1 MIKIIL
7 YLIIL
12 FNISCVSN
20 YYTAILTDDTVLYK
34 NIETKEEIIT
44 VPKNVK
50 VFLSRNYYKD
60 KYRKIRFGNYYGLAY
75 EPKYSLYSSLE
86 ANTST
91 KTTNYYNKYNTST
104 SGTGT
109 IYVRGYYRKD
119 GTYVRPHSRSSRK
132 K

>member
-1 MIKIIL
+1 MRKIIL

-34 NIETKEEIIT
+34 NIDTKEEIIT

-50 VFLSRNYYKD
+50 VFLSRNCYKD

-75 EPKYSLYSSLE
+75 EPKYLLYSSLE

-91 KTTNYYNKYNTST
+91 KTTNYHKKYKTST

-119 GTYVRPHSRSSRK
+119 GTYVRPYTRSSRK

>member
-1 MIKIIL
+1 MRKIIL

-34 NIETKEEIIT
+34 NIDTKEEIIT

-50 VFLSRNYYKD
+50 VFLSRNCYKD

-91 KTTNYYNKYNTST
+91 KTTNYHKKYKTST

-119 GTYVRPHSRSSRK
+119 GTYVRPYTRSSRK